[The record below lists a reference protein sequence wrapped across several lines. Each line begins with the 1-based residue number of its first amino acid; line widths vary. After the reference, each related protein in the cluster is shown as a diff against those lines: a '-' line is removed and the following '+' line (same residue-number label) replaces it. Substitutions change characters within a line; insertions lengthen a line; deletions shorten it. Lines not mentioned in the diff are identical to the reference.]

1 MTLSQLSWLALI
13 GLSLS
18 LVSPHLAQAN
28 SRDAALKLT
37 PEICI
42 TSSDN
47 QACDIDIELHWTLA
61 KNELVCIL
69 SDNIAYPK
77 WCSDSVL
84 TNTLQMKIHTST
96 DIEFIM
102 VRKDSNQTLASAKLK
117 ITSAAQPQVRRR
129 YRNPWSLF

>member
-1 MTLSQLSWLALI
+1 MTLSQLSRLCFI
-13 GLSLS
+13 GLSLC
-18 LVSPHLAQAN
+18 LVSPHSAQAKN
-28 SRDAALKLT
+28 RDTTLKLT

-61 KNELVCIL
+61 TDELICIL
-69 SDNIAYPK
+69 SNNIAYPK

-84 TNTLQMKIHTST
+84 TKTLRMKIHTLT

-102 VRKDSNQTLASAKLK
+102 VTKDSNRTLAIAKLK